1 MNTQF
6 RREIKLLLQAG
17 LLIFSF
23 TVVVGILNGL
33 DAMEFARPMLMAHV
47 HAGTLGWITLGF
59 IAACLW
65 IFCEGRTVSGWRASA
80 PRWLGVV
87 AILSILFYAW
97 PEAASPWRPSWA
109 STPGSRRCCGA
120 RP

>member
-33 DAMEFARPMLMAHV
+33 DAMDVARPRLMAHV
-47 HAGTLGWITLGF
+47 HACTLGWISLGF
-59 IAACLW
+59 VVGLMLQ
-65 IFCEGRTVSGWRASA
+65 SA
-80 PRWLGVV
+80 PIKQVFAPIMG
-87 AILSILFYAW
+87 ASILIAIVTYLLRLRAA
-97 PEAASPWRPSWA
+97 PETATAS
-109 STPGSRRCCGA
+109 
-120 RP
+120 